1 MEMRDNEAKIIDKG
15 VTKVVLFTQPVKNVI
30 ISMDVRK
37 QRSILIIV
45 KFLLDPTQIS

>member
-15 VTKVVLFTQPVKNVI
+15 VTKVVLFIQLVKSVI

-45 KFLLDPTQIS
+45 KFLLASVQIS